1 MKEEKIL
8 NIPNTLT
15 TLRVILAFL
24 VVYLIFAGF
33 EIIPIVVVSVF
44 AAFTDFLDVQVARRF
59 NQETEFGRKFDI
71 RADRILW
78 GSTALAFLIAFSI
91 RGLLSQIVILQVF
104 LIMSRELISLPFSFA
119 GARNKKEIPEAR
131 KIGKLTTLLQ
141 GIALPVLM
149 LSVFYS
155 FFEFSIYLAIITGII
170 GVISASYFIRDIK
183 Q

>member
-15 TLRVILAFL
+15 TLRVILAF
-24 VVYLIFAGF
+24 VIVYLIFAGF
-33 EIIPIVVVSVF
+33 EIILIVSIFVF
-44 AAFTDFLDVQVARRF
+44 AAFTDFLDGQTARRF
-59 NQETEFGRKFDI
+59 KQETEFGRKFDI

-78 GSTALAFLIAFSI
+78 GSTALAFLVAFSI

-119 GARNKKEIPEAR
+119 GARAKKEMPQAR
-131 KIGKLTTLLQ
+131 RIGKLTTLLQ
-141 GIALPVLM
+141 GFALPILM

-155 FFEFSIYLAIITGII
+155 FFEFAIYLSIITGIV
-170 GVISASYFIRDIK
+170 GAVSASYFIRDLG
-183 Q
+183 